1 MEAYN
6 DFSARFL
13 EVVDEIGISDYKL
26 WNSMEGLSKATMS
39 KIRCGRSGVSMNV
52 FSEFVIKYP
61 NVNPDYILTGRGDKL
76 KGKSKEDFGGILPI
90 AKSKTKEK
98 ILSISEFNL
107 YDLDVSAG
115 LSRLFSEDGDQ
126 NKAFLGKIS
135 VPNMPRCDGAV
146 KVIGDSMYPLL
157 KSGDII
163 AYKEVHSMEAIQWGE
178 IYILQLEYDSD
189 ISVVVKYVKKSDQG
203 NDYINLVSYN
213 KEHDPKDVRKENIT
227 AMARVMLCIRQM
239 SVM

>member
-1 MEAYN
+1 MGAYN
-6 DFSARFL
+6 EYSERFL
-13 EVVDEIGISDYKL
+13 NVLDSLGISDYSV
-26 WNSMEGLSKATMS
+26 WNSIDGITKEQIS
-39 KIRCGRSGVSMNV
+39 KIRRGVGGASLNIIRD
-52 FSEFVIKYP
+52 FCSYYT
-61 NVNPDYILTGRGDKL
+61 NVNPDYILTGRGEPLNEEMIGTSDN
-76 KGKSKEDFGGILPI
+76 IVPI

-98 ILSISEFNL
+98 IFPISEFNL

-115 LSRLFSEDGDQ
+115 LSRLFSEDGDR

-163 AYKEVHSMEAIQWGE
+163 AYKEVHSIEAVQWGE
-178 IYILQLEYDSD
+178 IYVLQLEYDSD
-189 ISVVVKYVKKSDQG
+189 ISVVVKYVKKSELG
-203 NDYINLVSYN
+203 SDYINLVSYN
-213 KEHDPKDVRKENIT
+213 KEHDPKDVRKDNIT

-239 SVM
+239 GVI